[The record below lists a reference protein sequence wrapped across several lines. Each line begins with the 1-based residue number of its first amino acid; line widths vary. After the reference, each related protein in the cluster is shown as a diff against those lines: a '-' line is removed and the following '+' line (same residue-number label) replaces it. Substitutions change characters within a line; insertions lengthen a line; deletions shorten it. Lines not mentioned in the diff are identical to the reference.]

1 MLNKLFAIALFLVG
15 IFLVIFAVFL
25 YSNAW
30 DIIWRLGLGIIFIFG
45 AVALANVESVSHNKD
60 SWE

>member
-30 DIIWRLGLGIIFIFG
+30 DIIWRLALGIVFIFG
-45 AVALANVESVSHNKD
+45 AVALANVESASKKRD
-60 SWE
+60 EW